1 MCAFVVRKRA
11 QCLLI
16 DQRCVST
23 DHAPSSLE
31 SCLATE
37 LLLGEITAGGILPDE
52 FIPDRVP

>member
-11 QCLLI
+11 QCLLM

-31 SCLATE
+31 FCLATE
-37 LLLGEITAGGILPDE
+37 LLLAEFTPEGILQDE
-52 FIPDRVP
+52 FVPNRVP